1 MIRAVLF
8 DFDGLLVD
16 TESPTYT
23 SWRDTYAEFGV
34 DLALEDYLPAVGTGS
49 ATSSADGGFD
59 AIAHLER
66 LTGKRVDRAVVVE
79 RRSQRKL
86 ELCVSA
92 RLLPGVLDRLVEA
105 AALGLRT
112 AIVTRNTEEWVAGHS
127 SRVGIEH
134 PWDTVV
140 CANDTPMTD
149 KADLYRRALV
159 ELSVTADEA
168 IAIEDS
174 RPGVE
179 AAKAAG
185 LYCVAV
191 PNAITRG
198 ASFAAADRVCTSLE
212 RLSLAELV
220 RSLGASGD

>member
-1 MIRAVLF
+1 VIRAVLF
-8 DFDGLLVD
+8 DFDGLIVD
-16 TESPTYT
+16 TELPTYT

-34 DLALEDYLPAVGTGS
+34 DLALEDYLPAVGTGTS
-49 ATSSADGGFD
+49 TSSADGGFD

-66 LTGKRVDRAVVVE
+66 LTGKRIDRAVVVE
-79 RRSQRKL
+79 RRSRQKL
-86 ELCVSA
+86 ELCASA
-92 RLLPGVLDRLVEA
+92 RLLPGVLERLAEA

-112 AIVTRNTEEWVAGHS
+112 AIVTRNSEDWVTGHS
-127 SRVGIEH
+127 SRLGIEH

-140 CANDTPMTD
+140 CANETPEMD
-149 KADLYRRALV
+149 KADLYRRALA
-159 ELSVTADEA
+159 ELGVTSDES

-191 PNAITRG
+191 PNEITRG
-198 ASFAAADRVCTSLE
+198 ASFAAADRVCASLE
-212 RLSLAELV
+212 ELSLAELV
-220 RSLGASGD
+220 HTIGTAGG